1 MFRLLLACAPLLLV
15 TAQPPAFAQDGS
27 DSTAKCEKKKKKR
40 SMFGSIAGSIAGE
53 AFGRTGVPGS
63 LGGLGFPV
71 SSLISEGIA
80 KLLDC
85 KEQVQAATATQEAV
99 RGGVGTTSTWE
110 SESRE
115 GVSGS
120 STVTGQTARAD
131 GTSCMTVN
139 DVVIVSGEET
149 TVAKTMCRSPG
160 SSGYVLQA

>member
-27 DSTAKCEKKKKKR
+27 DSTSKCEKKKKKR

-53 AFGRTGVPGS
+53 ALGRTGVPS
-63 LGGLGFPV
+63 SVAGLGFPV

-131 GTSCMTVN
+131 GSSCMTVN